1 MIERGI
7 IEWLVEYLQ
16 GTESHNSYGLEYS
29 TALLMNLCLHK
40 SGKEKIVPIAKSVLD
55 ILTRLLTF
63 NVRQVGKENG
73 THGRKEI
80 RVVNYF
86 ADIPIREW
94 CPLQSPR

>member
-1 MIERGI
+1 MVTDLRIVFRSFNLSRCFVRKRMIERGI

-55 ILTRLLTF
+55 VLTRLLSF
-63 NVRQVGKENG
+63 NIRQV
-73 THGRKEI
+73 
-80 RVVNYF
+80 
-86 ADIPIREW
+86 
-94 CPLQSPR
+94 